1 MLGLKSKT
9 VRLEPYNEKWASFFQ
24 IEKEKL
30 SKALKNFDVDI
41 QHIGSTA
48 IIGCRAK
55 PIIDIA
61 VGLPN
66 LEYGQQL
73 IPIFESIGYIY
84 SPDAN
89 FGVRWYFKKITQD
102 LTTHFIHVVGR
113 DSRIWQNHIV
123 FRDYLNEKPELVK
136 EYSKFKE
143 QSAKGNEN
151 NRALYGLLKDPFIE
165 SIIVKALTEK
175 NIERAGEDYKIPN
188 ELSQIH

>member
-1 MLGLKSKT
+1 MLGLRSNT
-9 VRLEPYNEKWASFFQ
+9 VRLEPYNEKWADCFQ
-24 IEKEKL
+24 VEREKL
-30 SKALKNFDVDI
+30 SKALENFDVDI

-48 IIGCRAK
+48 IIGCKAK

-66 LEYGQQL
+66 LEYGRQL
-73 IPIFESIGYIY
+73 IPIFESVGYTY
-84 SPDAN
+84 ASDGN
-89 FGVRWYFKKITQD
+89 FGIRWYFKKTAQD

-136 EYSKFKE
+136 EYTNLKE
-143 QSAKGNEN
+143 QSTKGNEN
-151 NRALYGLLKDPFIE
+151 NRAMYGLLKDPFIE
-165 SIIVKALTEK
+165 STIVKALTEK
-175 NIERAGEDYKIPN
+175 NIKRAGTDYTISN